1 MDAPED
7 ALPLADALLAA
18 GLPVAE
24 LTLRTPAAVGAI
36 RLLRIRGGQ
45 FGEIERLARQAVQLA
60 WG

>member
-1 MDAPED
+1 VDAPED

-24 LTLRTPAAVGAI
+24 VTLRTPAAVGAI

-45 FGEIERLARQAVQLA
+45 FGEI
-60 WG
+60 